1 MRANIHLAYIFYY
14 INASIKTCKKVLC
27 AGKNETEKK
36 MAPAV
41 NLMLTQNIKLHLRS
55 SFCAVRLALETKLDS
70 IIEKKLKKVYLLVS
84 INKSPEKN

>member
-1 MRANIHLAYIFYY
+1 M
-14 INASIKTCKKVLC
+14 LC

-84 INKSPEKN
+84 INKSPEKINVVEQDEKNSVILYKQGTIFIV

>member
-14 INASIKTCKKVLC
+14 INASIKTCKRCSVRQ
-27 AGKNETEKK
+27 NETEK

-70 IIEKKLKKVYLLVS
+70 IIKKKLKKVYLLVS